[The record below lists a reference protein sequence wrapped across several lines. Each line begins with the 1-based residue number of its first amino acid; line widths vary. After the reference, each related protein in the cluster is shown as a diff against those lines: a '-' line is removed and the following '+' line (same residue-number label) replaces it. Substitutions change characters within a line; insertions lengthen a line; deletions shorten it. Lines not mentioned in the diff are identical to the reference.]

1 MTKTELNTIITTIK
15 TLREAIDDKTA
26 STIIEC
32 FSSMK
37 YNGKTI
43 VKNTRINFE
52 GLLYQAKEDIIDL
65 ENNNPINNIILWDI
79 PKYKNG
85 YRIIPSSI
93 ASEEA
98 FAKEECGWWNNELYE
113 SIIDNNA
120 WNPEEYSIGWRI
132 KEVIL

>member
-15 TLREAIDDKTA
+15 TLREVIDDKTA
-26 STIIEC
+26 STITEC

-65 ENNNPINNIILWDI
+65 ENNNPINNIALWNT

-85 YRIIPSSI
+85 YRIISAI
-93 ASEEA
+93 ILSEEA
-98 FAKEECGWWNNELYE
+98 FAKGECGWWKDVLYE
-113 SIIDNNA
+113 SIIDNNT
-120 WNPEEYSIGWRI
+120 WNPEEYSIGW
-132 KEVIL
+132 KIL